1 MRVEDLPA
9 SAQER
14 YFQIKDAREDA
25 ADAVDKATK
34 RGKPDVGEKR
44 NKFDALTRLYWRL
57 HQFIEELRLPA
68 GSMLEVVPP
77 GGVELEPGETL
88 TEAIKNVR
96 GEIAALNSH
105 LGVVRLAPPLREHQ
119 YQEAAAYVVRE
130 ACRVAPIVGFDV
142 RGGIMLR
149 WPDDVCTTHSDSF
162 ARECWKD
169 PEGNVAALKRDI
181 DQLPTPI
188 NPMWPNEKRQRISEL
203 SEQLWSQELLEQEL
217 LVAAA
222 KDGLDV
228 LPRPD
233 MNPAVWLGITVVAKT
248 EAAAVA

>member
-77 GGVELEPGETL
+77 GGVET
-88 TEAIKNVR
+88 
-96 GEIAALNSH
+96 
-105 LGVVRLAPPLREHQ
+105 
-119 YQEAAAYVVRE
+119 
-130 ACRVAPIVGFDV
+130 
-142 RGGIMLR
+142 
-149 WPDDVCTTHSDSF
+149 
-162 ARECWKD
+162 
-169 PEGNVAALKRDI
+169 
-181 DQLPTPI
+181 
-188 NPMWPNEKRQRISEL
+188 
-203 SEQLWSQELLEQEL
+203 
-217 LVAAA
+217 
-222 KDGLDV
+222 
-228 LPRPD
+228 
-233 MNPAVWLGITVVAKT
+233 
-248 EAAAVA
+248 